1 MTEHHRPDGPFSWL
15 GLATVAATIAIDQ
28 GSKQWAEAS
37 LTQGEAVDVLPILS
51 LYRVHN
57 PGIAFSFLADF
68 GVLPLIVITIAITL
82 VVLSFWR
89 TATEGGRWATVGYAL
104 IIGGALGNLVDRIIH
119 GHVVD
124 FLLLHIGDRTLFVF
138 NLADAALT
146 LGPAI
151 LILVYVWPRRPGDR
165 DRGEVASGP

>member
-1 MTEHHRPDGPFSWL
+1 M
-15 GLATVAATIAIDQ
+15 ID
-28 GSKQWAEAS
+28 
-37 LTQGEAVDVLPILS
+37 LLPILS

-68 GVLPLIVITIAITL
+68 GGLPLIVITVAITV
-82 VVLSFWR
+82 VVLVFWR
-89 TATEGGRWATVGYAL
+89 TAKDGGRWATVGYAL
-104 IIGGALGNLVDRIIH
+104 IIGGALGNLVDRILH

-146 LGPAI
+146 ARSGDPDPRLPVAAEGRRRRRSRLRANWAYLGAIGVSVADQSAPATVPEQV
-151 LILVYVWPRRPGDR
+151 LLDVRHRGRR
-165 DRGEVASGP
+165 RGPCRSR